1 MPNFDPKTVCA
12 VVLAGGM
19 GSRMG
24 GVDKG
29 LQLLAGQ
36 PLARHCVQRLQAQV
50 GGAPGQIA
58 INANRNADIYAA
70 WGCPVWADTMGGFA
84 GPLAGFQT
92 AMQHCAGASVNTLVS
107 ASASG
112 SASASALPEGCD
124 YLLTVACDTPRFP
137 LDLLARLGQALE
149 HEGADI
155 AVAAA
160 PEIGRDGAWSL
171 RKQPVFCLMRTSVAD
186 SLNAYLSAGGRKVD
200 AWTAQ
205 HRTVTV
211 AFDRPH
217 DDALAFFNANTL
229 DELGRLE
236 ASANPAP

>member
-1 MPNFDPKTVCA
+1 MPNFDPKSVCA

-29 LQLLAGQ
+29 LQLLAGE
-36 PLARHCVQRLQAQV
+36 PLARHCVQRLQAQS
-50 GGAPGQIA
+50 GGAPGLIA
-58 INANRNADIYAA
+58 INANRNAEVYAA
-70 WGCPVWADTMGGFA
+70 WGCPVWADDIDGFA

-92 AMQHCAGASVNTLVS
+92 ALQHCAGAS
-107 ASASG
+107 ASAT
-112 SASASALPEGCD
+112 APPEGYR

-137 LDLLARLGQALE
+137 LDLLARLMQALE
-149 HEGADI
+149 REGADI
-155 AVAAA
+155 AVAGA
-160 PEIGRDGAWSL
+160 PEQGPGGAWSL
-171 RKQPVFCLMRTSVAD
+171 RTQPVFCLLRTSLAG
-186 SLNAYLSAGGRKVD
+186 SLNAFLTAGGRKVD

-205 HRTVTV
+205 RRTVTV
-211 AFDRPH
+211 AFDQPQ

-236 ASANPAP
+236 ASPAP

>member
-1 MPNFDPKTVCA
+1 MPSFDSKQVCA

-29 LQLLAGQ
+29 LQLLGGQ
-36 PLARHCVQRLQAQV
+36 PLARHCVQRLQAQI
-50 GGAPGQIA
+50 GGSPGLIS
-58 INANRNADIYAA
+58 INANRNAEVYAA
-70 WGCPVWADTMGGFA
+70 WGCPVWTDEIDGFA

-92 AMQHCAGASVNTLVS
+92 ALQHCAGASALTS
-107 ASASG
+107 A
-112 SASASALPEGCD
+112 PTEGYR

-137 LDLLARLGQALE
+137 LDLLARLARALE

-155 AVAAA
+155 AVAGA
-160 PEIGRDGAWSL
+160 PEQGPGGAWSL
-171 RKQPVFCLMRTSVAD
+171 RTQPVFCLLRTSLAG
-186 SLNAYLSAGGRKVD
+186 SLTAFLTAGGRKVD

-205 HRTVTV
+205 HRSITV
-211 AFDRPH
+211 AFDRPQ

-236 ASANPAP
+236 ASPAP

>member
-1 MPNFDPKTVCA
+1 MPSFDLERVCA

-29 LQLLAGQ
+29 LQLLAGE
-36 PLARHCVQRLQAQV
+36 PLARHCVQRLQAQS
-50 GGAPGQIA
+50 GGAPGLIA
-58 INANRNADIYAA
+58 INANRNAEVYAA
-70 WGCPVWADTMGGFA
+70 WGCPVWADDIDGFA

-92 AMQHCAGASVNTLVS
+92 ALQHCAE
-107 ASASG
+107 
-112 SASASALPEGCD
+112 ASALASAPPGGYR

-137 LDLLARLGQALE
+137 LDLLERLGQALE

-155 AVAAA
+155 AVAGALEQG
-160 PEIGRDGAWSL
+160 PGGAWSL
-171 RKQPVFCLMRTSVAD
+171 RTQPVFCLLRTSLAG
-186 SLNAYLSAGGRKVD
+186 SLNAFLTAGGRKVD

-205 HRTVTV
+205 HRTITV
-211 AFDRPH
+211 AFDQPQ

-229 DELGRLE
+229 EELGRLE
-236 ASANPAP
+236 ASPAL

>member
-1 MPNFDPKTVCA
+1 MPGFDSKRVCA

-29 LQLLAGQ
+29 LQLLAGE
-36 PLARHCVQRLQAQV
+36 PLARHCVQRLQAQR
-50 GGAPGQIA
+50 GGAPGLIA
-58 INANRNADIYAA
+58 INANRNAEVYAA
-70 WGCPVWADTMGGFA
+70 WGCPLWTDDIDGFA

-92 AMQHCAGASVNTLVS
+92 ALQHCAGGAAIENSPPQ
-107 ASASG
+107 G
-112 SASASALPEGCD
+112 YG

-137 LDLLARLGQALE
+137 LDLLARLMQALE
-149 HEGADI
+149 REGADI
-155 AVAAA
+155 AVAGA
-160 PEIGRDGAWSL
+160 PEQGPGGAWSL
-171 RKQPVFCLMRTSVAD
+171 RTQPVFCLLRTSLAG
-186 SLNAYLSAGGRKVD
+186 SLNAFLTAGGRKVD

-211 AFDRPH
+211 AFDQPQ

-236 ASANPAP
+236 ASPAP

>member
-1 MPNFDPKTVCA
+1 MPGFDSKRVCA

-29 LQLLAGQ
+29 LQMLAGQ
-36 PLARHCVQRLQAQV
+36 ALARHCVQRLQAQS
-50 GGAPGQIA
+50 GGAPGLIA
-58 INANRNADIYAA
+58 INANRNAEVYAA
-70 WGCPVWADTMGGFA
+70 WGCPVWADDIDGFA

-92 AMQHCAGASVNTLVS
+92 ALQHCAGAVAIQNSPT
-107 ASASG
+107 
-112 SASASALPEGCD
+112 EGYR

-137 LDLLARLGQALE
+137 LDLLARLMQALE
-149 HEGADI
+149 REGADI
-155 AVAAA
+155 AVAGA
-160 PEIGRDGAWSL
+160 PEQGPVGTWSL
-171 RKQPVFCLMRTSVAD
+171 RTQPVFCLLRTSLAG
-186 SLNAYLSAGGRKVD
+186 SLNAFLTAGGRKVD

-211 AFDRPH
+211 AFDQPQ

-229 DELGRLE
+229 DELGRLA
-236 ASANPAP
+236 ASPPPP

>member
-1 MPNFDPKTVCA
+1 MAQFDPTSVCA

-29 LQLLAGQ
+29 LQMLGDQA
-36 PLARHCVQRLQAQV
+36 LARHCVQRLQAQS
-50 GGAPGQIA
+50 GGAPGLIA
-58 INANRNADIYAA
+58 INANRNLEVYRS
-70 WGCPVWADTMGGFA
+70 WSCPVWADDITGFA

-92 AMQHCAGASVNTLVS
+92 ALQHGAQPLARARGPSAGY
-107 ASASG
+107 
-112 SASASALPEGCD
+112 D

-137 LDLLARLGQALE
+137 LDLLSRLAQGLDQSN
-149 HEGADI
+149 ADM

-160 PEIGRDGAWSL
+160 PEQGPDGTWSL
-171 RKQPVFCLMRTSVAD
+171 RSQPVFCLLRTRLRD
-186 SLNAYLSAGGRKVD
+186 SLNAFLRAGGRKVD

-205 HRTVTV
+205 HHTVTI
-211 AFDRPH
+211 AFDQAH

-229 DELGRLE
+229 AELNRLE
-236 ASANPAP
+236 ASPERSA

>member
-1 MPNFDPKTVCA
+1 MPNFDPKSVCT

-29 LQLLAGQ
+29 LQLLAGE
-36 PLARHCVQRLQAQV
+36 PLARHCVQRLQAQS
-50 GGAPGQIA
+50 GGAPGLIA
-58 INANRNADIYAA
+58 INANRNAEVYAA
-70 WGCPVWADTMGGFA
+70 WSCPVWADDIDGFA

-92 AMQHCAGASVNTLVS
+92 ALQHCSGASTQ
-107 ASASG
+107 ASAPLG
-112 SASASALPEGCD
+112 GYR

-137 LDLLARLGQALE
+137 LDLLARLMQALE

-155 AVAAA
+155 AVAGA
-160 PEIGRDGAWSL
+160 PEQGPGGAWSL
-171 RKQPVFCLMRTSVAD
+171 RAQPVFCLLRTSLAG
-186 SLNAYLSAGGRKVD
+186 SLNAFLTAGGRKVD

-211 AFDRPH
+211 AFDQPQ

-236 ASANPAP
+236 ASPAP

>member
-1 MPNFDPKTVCA
+1 MPGFDSKRVCA

-36 PLARHCVQRLQAQV
+36 PLARHCVQRLQAQS
-50 GGAPGQIA
+50 GGAPGLIA
-58 INANRNADIYAA
+58 INANRNAEVYAA
-70 WGCPVWADTMGGFA
+70 WGCPVWADDIDGFA

-92 AMQHCAGASVNTLVS
+92 ALQHCAGGAAIENSPPQ
-107 ASASG
+107 G
-112 SASASALPEGCD
+112 YG

-137 LDLLARLGQALE
+137 LDLLPRLAQALE
-149 HEGADI
+149 DGGADI
-155 AVAAA
+155 AVAGA
-160 PEIGRDGAWSL
+160 PEQGPGGTWSL
-171 RKQPVFCLMRTSVAD
+171 RTQPVFCLLRTSLAD
-186 SLNAYLSAGGRKVD
+186 SLNAFLTAGGRKVD

-211 AFDRPH
+211 AFDQPQ
-217 DDALAFFNANTL
+217 DDGLAFFNANTL

-236 ASANPAP
+236 ASPAP

>member
-1 MPNFDPKTVCA
+1 MPNFDPKSVCA

-36 PLARHCVQRLQAQV
+36 PLARHCVRRLQAQS
-50 GGAPGQIA
+50 GGAPGLIA
-58 INANRNADIYAA
+58 INANRNAEVYAG
-70 WGCPVWADTMGGFA
+70 WGCPVWADDIDGFA

-92 AMQHCAGASVNTLVS
+92 ALQHCADA
-107 ASASG
+107 A
-112 SASASALPEGCD
+112 ALATAPPEGYR
-124 YLLTVACDTPRFP
+124 YLLTVACDTPRFA
-137 LDLLARLGQALE
+137 LDLLARLAQALE
-149 HEGADI
+149 DGGADI
-155 AVAAA
+155 AVASA
-160 PEIGRDGAWSL
+160 PEQGPGGTWSL
-171 RKQPVFCLMRTSVAD
+171 RTQPVFCLLRTRLAG
-186 SLNAYLSAGGRKVD
+186 SLNAFLTAGGRKVD

-211 AFDRPH
+211 AFDQPQ

-236 ASANPAP
+236 ASPAP

>member
-1 MPNFDPKTVCA
+1 MPNFDPKSMCA

-29 LQLLAGQ
+29 LQLLAGE
-36 PLARHCVQRLQAQV
+36 PLAHHCVRRLQAQS
-50 GGAPGQIA
+50 GGAPGLIA
-58 INANRNADIYAA
+58 INANRNAEVYAA
-70 WGCPVWADTMGGFA
+70 WGCPVWADDIDDFA

-92 AMQHCAGASVNTLVS
+92 ALQHCAGAS
-107 ASASG
+107 ASATDT
-112 SASASALPEGCD
+112 PEGYR

-137 LDLLARLGQALE
+137 LDLLARLMQALE

-155 AVAAA
+155 AVAGA
-160 PEIGRDGAWSL
+160 PEQGPDGACSL
-171 RKQPVFCLMRTSVAD
+171 RTQPVFCLLRTSLAG
-186 SLNAYLSAGGRKVD
+186 SLNGFLTAGGRKVD

-211 AFDRPH
+211 AFDQPQ

-236 ASANPAP
+236 ASAAP

>member
-1 MPNFDPKTVCA
+1 MPVIDPKSVFA

-36 PLARHCVQRLQAQV
+36 PLARHCVQRLQAQS
-50 GGAPGQIA
+50 GGAPGLIA
-58 INANRNADIYAA
+58 INANRNTEVYAA
-70 WGCPVWADTMGGFA
+70 WGCPVWADDIDGFA

-92 AMQHCAGASVNTLVS
+92 ALQHCVE
-107 ASASG
+107 
-112 SASASALPEGCD
+112 ASALASAPPGGYR

-137 LDLLARLGQALE
+137 LNLLARLAQALE

-155 AVAAA
+155 AVAGA
-160 PEIGRDGAWSL
+160 PEQGPDGAFSL
-171 RKQPVFCLMRTSVAD
+171 RTQPVFCLLRTSLAG
-186 SLNAYLSAGGRKVD
+186 SLNAFLTAGGRKVD

-211 AFDRPH
+211 AFDQPQ

-236 ASANPAP
+236 ASAAP

>member
-1 MPNFDPKTVCA
+1 MPGFDSKRVCA

-36 PLARHCVQRLQAQV
+36 PLARHCVQRLQAQS
-50 GGAPGQIA
+50 GGAPGLIA
-58 INANRNADIYAA
+58 INANRNAEVYAA
-70 WGCPVWADTMGGFA
+70 WGCPLWTDDIDGFA

-92 AMQHCAGASVNTLVS
+92 ALQHC
-107 ASASG
+107 SG
-112 SASASALPEGCD
+112 EAAIENSPPQGYG

-137 LDLLARLGQALE
+137 LDLLPRLAQALE
-149 HEGADI
+149 DGGADI
-155 AVAAA
+155 AVA
-160 PEIGRDGAWSL
+160 GASEQGPGGTWSL
-171 RKQPVFCLMRTSVAD
+171 RTQPVFCLLRTSLAG
-186 SLNAYLSAGGRKVD
+186 SLNAFLTAGGRKVD

-205 HRTVTV
+205 HRTITV
-211 AFDRPH
+211 AFDQPQ

-236 ASANPAP
+236 ASPAP

>member
-1 MPNFDPKTVCA
+1 MPGFDSKRVCA

-36 PLARHCVQRLQAQV
+36 PLAHHCVQRLQAQNA
-50 GGAPGQIA
+50 GAPGLVA
-58 INANRNADIYAA
+58 INANRNADVYAA
-70 WGCPVWADTMGGFA
+70 WGCPVWADDIAGFA

-92 AMQHCAGASVNTLVS
+92 ALQHCTATPAGASG
-107 ASASG
+107 A
-112 SASASALPEGCD
+112 PEGYG

-137 LDLLARLGQALE
+137 LDLLQRLAQALE
-149 HEGADI
+149 RDGADI
-155 AVAAA
+155 AVAGA
-160 PEIGRDGAWSL
+160 PEQGPSGIWSV
-171 RKQPVFCLMRTSVAD
+171 RTQPVFCLLRTGLAG
-186 SLNAYLSAGGRKVD
+186 SLNAFLTAGGRKVD

-211 AFDRPH
+211 AFDQPH

-236 ASANPAP
+236 ASPAL

>member
-1 MPNFDPKTVCA
+1 MPNFDPKSVCA

-29 LQLLAGQ
+29 LQPLAGE
-36 PLARHCVQRLQAQV
+36 PLAHHCVRRLQAQS
-50 GGAPGQIA
+50 GGAPGLIA
-58 INANRNADIYAA
+58 INANRNAEVYAA
-70 WGCPVWADTMGGFA
+70 WGCPVWADDIDGFA

-92 AMQHCAGASVNTLVS
+92 ALQHCAGPS
-107 ASASG
+107 ASATD
-112 SASASALPEGCD
+112 APKGCR

-137 LDLLARLGQALE
+137 LDLLARLAQALE
-149 HEGADI
+149 REGADI
-155 AVAAA
+155 AVAGA
-160 PEIGRDGAWSL
+160 PEQGPGGAWSL
-171 RKQPVFCLMRTSVAD
+171 RTQPVFCLLRTSLAG
-186 SLNAYLSAGGRKVD
+186 SLNAFLTAGGRKVD
-200 AWTAQ
+200 AWTGQ

-211 AFDRPH
+211 AFDQPQ

-236 ASANPAP
+236 ASPAP

>member
-1 MPNFDPKTVCA
+1 MPSFDSKQVCA

-36 PLARHCVQRLQAQV
+36 ALARHCVQRLQAQS
-50 GGAPGQIA
+50 GGAPGLVA
-58 INANRNADIYAA
+58 INANRNAEFYAA
-70 WGCPVWADTMGGFA
+70 WGCPVWADDIAGFA

-92 AMQHCAGASVNTLVS
+92 ALQHCAGGAAIENSPP
-107 ASASG
+107 G
-112 SASASALPEGCD
+112 GYD
-124 YLLTVACDTPRFP
+124 FLLTVACDTPRFP
-137 LDLLARLGQALE
+137 LDLLARLGQTLE
-149 HEGADI
+149 QSDADV
-155 AVAAA
+155 AVAGA
-160 PEIGRDGAWSL
+160 PEQGADGAWSL
-171 RKQPVFCLMRTSVAD
+171 RTQPVFCLLRTSLAD
-186 SLNAYLSAGGRKVD
+186 SLNAFLAAGGRKVD

-211 AFDRPH
+211 AFDQAH

-236 ASANPAP
+236 ASAAAFP